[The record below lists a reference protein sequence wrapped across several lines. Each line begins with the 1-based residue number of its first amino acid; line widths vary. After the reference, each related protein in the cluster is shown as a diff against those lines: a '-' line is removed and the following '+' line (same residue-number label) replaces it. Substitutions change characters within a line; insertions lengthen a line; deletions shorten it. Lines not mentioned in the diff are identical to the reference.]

1 LTDLTELLP
10 KTKHCYVCG
19 PENPTGLH
27 VPFQPDGENGS
38 RATYTAHNEHE
49 GWPGILHGGLTF
61 TLMDEAL
68 GWALYFHGLTGVTA
82 RVETRFR
89 QPIPVGTKLT
99 IRAWMVERRRRTIKA
114 RAEVRG
120 DTEENPLLAEADAT
134 MYLVDFD
141 GDPDE
146 GTEPRNSTTKP

>member
-1 LTDLTELLP
+1 LALLGENTVDNAAELLP

-19 PENPTGLH
+19 PENPAGLH
-27 VPFQPDGENGS
+27 ISFRPDGENGS
-38 RATYTAHNEHE
+38 RATYTAQVEHA

-82 RVETRFR
+82 RIETRFR
-89 QPIPVGTKLT
+89 QPIPIGTKLV
-99 IRAWMVERRRRTIKA
+99 IRAWTVEKRRRTITA

-120 DTEENPLLAEADAT
+120 DGGEDPLLAEADAT
-134 MYLVDFD
+134 MYLVNPGNDQDD
-141 GDPDE
+141 GA
-146 GTEPRNSTTKP
+146 R